1 LVPGFAGQATD
12 SRAIVTI
19 GNSAGHTALHQFVRF
34 LRYARPY
41 RGRIVLAIA
50 SLFLISLLNA
60 ISIGALQ
67 PVFDGLFIPDGGTA
81 GISLPAPIK
90 AALENQLPRLQR
102 LLPED
107 RINFLALL
115 GAVLFGVF
123 LAKGALTYLQQVQ
136 MRYVSEAIQ
145 RDIRNELYARVQTL
159 PLRFFTQRQTGEI
172 MSRFSADIETL
183 GDASTEL
190 FRNALKEPLN
200 ILGLIALLL
209 MIKWQLAILCLIIL
223 PVAFLPIAKF
233 GAKIR
238 RRGTRVQEWRA
249 EVNTILQETISGVR
263 IVKAFGMEEYEKRRY
278 REASDQVFRSFM
290 RIWRVDALTSPVLE
304 VLGGIGIIIAF
315 GVGGVLVINKSLTP
329 GAFMAFLGALGS
341 LYQPVKRIGQ
351 INNIVQRGM
360 AGMARVFE
368 LMDTQPEILDRSD
381 AVAFGRIQEEIQF
394 HNVSFGYEP
403 DRLILQG
410 ISFTAKLGEIVAI
423 VGSSGV
429 GKTTLVNLIPRFY
442 DPISGHITIDGM
454 DIRGVTLR
462 SLREQMGIVTQDTIL
477 FDDTVFN
484 NIAYGRREVSAEK
497 VVEAARVANAE
508 EFIEALPNGY
518 ETRIG
523 ERGVRLSGGQKQRLA
538 IARAI
543 LKNPPILILDEATSA
558 LDIESERLVQEALDR
573 LMQNRTTFVIAHR
586 LSTIIKADSILVLD
600 EGRLIEQGTHA
611 QLMSAGGVYC
621 RLYQSQILT

>member
-1 LVPGFAGQATD
+1 MAN
-12 SRAIVTI
+12 VTTRT
-19 GNSAGHTALHQFVRF
+19 GADQTPRQQFVRF

-41 RGRIVLAIA
+41 RGRIVIAIV
-50 SLFLISLLNA
+50 SLFLIALLNA

-67 PVFDGLFIPDGGTA
+67 PVFDGLFIPDGGTI
-81 GISLPAPIK
+81 GISLPGPIK
-90 AALENQLPRLQR
+90 AALGSHLVRLQR
-102 LLPED
+102 ILPED
-107 RINFLALL
+107 RINFLSFL
-115 GAVLFGVF
+115 GAALFAVF
-123 LAKGALTYLQQVQ
+123 LAKGALTYLQQIQ

-145 RDIRNELYARVQTL
+145 RDLRNELYARVQTL

-172 MSRFSADIETL
+172 MSRFSADVETL

-200 ILGLIALLL
+200 ILGLIAVLLL
-209 MIKWQLAILCLIIL
+209 IKWQLAVLCLIIL
-223 PVAFLPIAKF
+223 PVAMLPIVKF
-233 GAKIR
+233 GARIR
-238 RRGTRVQEWRA
+238 RRGIRVQEWRA

-263 IVKAFGMEEYEKRRY
+263 IVKAFGMEEYEKGRY
-278 REASDQVFRSFM
+278 REASEQVFRSFM

-315 GVGGVLVINKSLTP
+315 GVGGYLVITKSLTP

-360 AGMARVFE
+360 AGLARVFE
-368 LMDTQPEILDRSD
+368 LMDTQPEILDPAD
-381 AVAFGRIQEEIQF
+381 AATLGRMQEEIQF
-394 HNVSFGYEP
+394 QNVSFGYEP
-403 DRLILQG
+403 DRPVFQD

-423 VGSSGV
+423 VGTSGV

-442 DPISGHITIDGM
+442 DPTSGLITVDGM
-454 DIRGVTLR
+454 DIRRVTIR
-462 SLREQMGIVTQDTIL
+462 SLRDQMGIVTQDTIL

-484 NIAYGRREVSAEK
+484 NIAYGRREISLEK
-497 VVEAARVANAE
+497 VAEAARVANAD
-508 EFIEALPNGY
+508 EFIQGLPNGY
-518 ETRIG
+518 QTRIG

-558 LDIESERLVQEALDR
+558 LDIESERFVQEALDR
-573 LMQNRTTFVIAHR
+573 LMENRTTFVIAHR
-586 LSTIIKADSILVLD
+586 LSTIVKADAILVLD
-600 EGRLIEQGTHA
+600 EGRLIEQGTHGE
-611 QLMSAGGVYC
+611 LIGSRGVYS
-621 RLYQSQILT
+621 RLYQSQVMG

>member
-1 LVPGFAGQATD
+1 MGSKANVTTRTGAGQAP
-12 SRAIVTI
+12 RQ
-19 GNSAGHTALHQFVRF
+19 QFARF

-41 RGRIVLAIA
+41 RGRIVVAIA
-50 SLFLISLLNA
+50 SLFLIALLNA

-67 PVFDGLFIPDGGTA
+67 PVFDGLFLPEGGSV
-81 GISLPAPIK
+81 GISLPRPVQAM
-90 AALENQLPRLQR
+90 LGRRLMLLQQLFRGDR
-102 LLPED
+102 VNLLSF
-107 RINFLALL
+107 I
-115 GAVLFGVF
+115 GAVLFAVI
-123 LAKGALTYLQQVQ
+123 LAKGALTYLQQIQ

-145 RDIRNELYARVQTL
+145 RDIRNELYARVQSF

-200 ILGLIALLL
+200 ILGFVVLLL
-209 MIKWQLAILCLIIL
+209 MIKWQLAVLCLIIL
-223 PVAFLPIAKF
+223 PVAMVPIVKF

-249 EVNTILQETISGVR
+249 EVSTILQETISGIR
-263 IVKAFGMEEYEKRRY
+263 IVKAFGMEEYEKGRY

-304 VLGGIGIIIAF
+304 VLGGIGIIMAF
-315 GVGGVLVINKSLTP
+315 GVGGYLVITKSLTP

-341 LYQPVKRIGQ
+341 LYPPVRRIGQ
-351 INNIVQRGM
+351 INNVVQRGM
-360 AGMARVFE
+360 AGLARVFE
-368 LMDTQPEILDRSD
+368 LLDTQPEFLDRAD
-381 AVAFGRIQEEIQF
+381 AVTLGRMQEEIQF
-394 HNVSFGYEP
+394 QNVSFGYES
-403 DRLILQG
+403 DHLVLQG

-442 DPISGHITIDGM
+442 DPTSGFITIDGM
-454 DIRGVTLR
+454 DIRRVTIR
-462 SLREQMGIVTQDTIL
+462 SLRDQMGIVTQDTIL

-508 EFIEALPNGY
+508 EFIQALPAGY
-518 ETRIG
+518 QTRIG

-558 LDIESERLVQEALDR
+558 LDVESERLVQEALDR
-573 LMQNRTTFVIAHR
+573 LMENRTTFVIAHR
-586 LSTIIKADSILVLD
+586 LSTIIKADAILVLD

-611 QLMSAGGVYC
+611 ELLAAGGVYC
-621 RLYQSQILT
+621 RLYQSQIVN

>member
-1 LVPGFAGQATD
+1 MGSKANVTTRTGAGQAP
-12 SRAIVTI
+12 RQ
-19 GNSAGHTALHQFVRF
+19 QFARF

-41 RGRIVLAIA
+41 RGRIVVAIA
-50 SLFLISLLNA
+50 SLFLIALLNA

-67 PVFDGLFIPDGGTA
+67 PVFDGLFLPEGGSV
-81 GISLPAPIK
+81 GISLPRPVQAM
-90 AALENQLPRLQR
+90 LGRRLMLLQQLFRGDR
-102 LLPED
+102 VNLLSF
-107 RINFLALL
+107 I
-115 GAVLFGVF
+115 GAVLFAVI
-123 LAKGALTYLQQVQ
+123 LAKGALTYLQQIQ

-145 RDIRNELYARVQTL
+145 RDIRNELYARVQSF

-200 ILGLIALLL
+200 ILGFVVLLL
-209 MIKWQLAILCLIIL
+209 MIKWQLAVLCLIIL
-223 PVAFLPIAKF
+223 PVAMVPIVKF

-249 EVNTILQETISGVR
+249 EVSTILQETISGIR
-263 IVKAFGMEEYEKRRY
+263 IVKAFGMEEYEKGRY

-304 VLGGIGIIIAF
+304 VLGGIGIIMAF
-315 GVGGVLVINKSLTP
+315 GVGGYLVITKSLTP

-341 LYQPVKRIGQ
+341 LYPPVRRIGQ
-351 INNIVQRGM
+351 INNVVQRGM
-360 AGMARVFE
+360 AGLARVFE
-368 LMDTQPEILDRSD
+368 LLDTQPEFLDRAD
-381 AVAFGRIQEEIQF
+381 AVTLGRMQEEIQF
-394 HNVSFGYEP
+394 QNVSFGYES
-403 DRLILQG
+403 DHLILQG

-442 DPISGHITIDGM
+442 DPTSGFITIDGM
-454 DIRGVTLR
+454 DVRRVTIR
-462 SLREQMGIVTQDTIL
+462 SLRDQMGIVTQDTIL

-484 NIAYGRREVSAEK
+484 NIAYGQREVSAEK

-508 EFIEALPNGY
+508 EFIQALSAGY
-518 ETRIG
+518 QTRIG

-558 LDIESERLVQEALDR
+558 LDVESERLVQEALDR
-573 LMQNRTTFVIAHR
+573 LMENRTTFVIAHR
-586 LSTIIKADSILVLD
+586 LSTIIKADAILVLD

-611 QLMSAGGVYC
+611 ELLAAGGVYC
-621 RLYQSQILT
+621 RLYQSQIVN